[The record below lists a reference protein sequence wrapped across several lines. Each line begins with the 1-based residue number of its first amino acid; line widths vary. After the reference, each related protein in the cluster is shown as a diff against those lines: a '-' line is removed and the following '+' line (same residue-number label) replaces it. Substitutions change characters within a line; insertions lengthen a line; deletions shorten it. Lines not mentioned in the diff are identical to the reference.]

1 MFAFPFRHASLA
13 VHDFKTLHLRLTY
26 TLYLCLYFLHFH
38 FQQLYIDQLPKESPQ
53 RLLQPTSLNFQEK
66 RATITQ
72 PQILQK

>member
-13 VHDFKTLHLRLTY
+13 LHDFKTFHLRLTY
-26 TLYLCLYFLHFH
+26 TLYLCLYFLPHFH
-38 FQQLYIDQLPKESPQ
+38 QLYIDQLPKESPQ
-53 RLLQPTSLNFQEK
+53 RLLQPTLLNFQEK